1 VAFLGDDAS
10 DLVGF
15 AAIDAAVAGTR
26 AAAAPVSGLRIAV
39 AGDDVPSEL
48 IERADVVLDAPEE
61 AARLLAEL
69 VAHLETAE
77 M

>member
-1 VAFLGDDAS
+1 M
-10 DLVGF
+10 
-15 AAIDAAVAGTR
+15 
-26 AAAAPVSGLRIAV
+26 SGLRIAV